1 MNTREKSLQDISIE
15 EIDNKVAKKESFVL
29 NLVASWCPDC
39 TEKQAPNLPAF
50 EQNLMGSELSL
61 YNIVVQHNKGEF
73 LSAVHQG
80 LVEQLGGH
88 GYPRT
93 VLFVSGQAIDTD
105 NVEITS
111 IEQLAALADKFKAR
125 IKKPA

>member
-1 MNTREKSLQDISIE
+1 MNNRKKSLKDISIE
-15 EIDNKVAKKESFVL
+15 EIERKLGNKDSFVL

-39 TEKQAPNLPAF
+39 TEKQAPNLAAF
-50 EQNLMGSELSL
+50 EESLKGADLAL

-73 LSAVHQG
+73 LSAAHQS

-93 VLFVSGQAIDTD
+93 ILFVVGKPQDAD
-105 NVEITS
+105 NVEVTS
-111 IEQLAALADKFKAR
+111 EEDLLALAKRFKAH

>member
-1 MNTREKSLQDISIE
+1 MQNISIE
-15 EIDNKVAKKESFVL
+15 EIDNKVANKESFVL

-39 TEKQAPNLPAF
+39 TEKQAPNLPVF
-50 EQNLMGSELSL
+50 EQSLMDSELSL
-61 YNIVVQHNKGEF
+61 YNIIVQYHRGEF
-73 LSAVHQG
+73 LSAAHQD

-111 IEQLAALADKFKAR
+111 REQLEVLTDKFKAL